1 MTNKHI
7 IIPAR
12 YNSSRLPG
20 KLMADLDDKPLIA
33 HTIESAK
40 KIMSSVIV
48 ATDHKSIYDCA
59 LEHDVMAIMTS
70 SNHNSGTDRL
80 AEAVTKLE
88 FNDDDI
94 VINLQGDEPLI
105 PISLLDQVAQL
116 LERDKEAGIATLI
129 QPITSF
135 VDLNNPNIVKVAIG
149 EDKKALYFSR
159 APIPYPR
166 DDFASGETN
175 MPQGN
180 YYRHL
185 GLYAYR
191 VKTLKQI
198 NHLPEHPL
206 ESLEKLEQLRP
217 LAHGI
222 KIVVE
227 IAHETPPHGVDTQE
241 DLDRIRKLLKN

>member
-1 MTNKHI
+1 MTNLHI

-20 KLMADLDDKPLIA
+20 KLMADLAGKPLIS

-48 ATDHKSIYDCA
+48 ATDHQSIYDCA
-59 LEHDVMAIMTS
+59 LAHDVTAIMTS
-70 SNHNSGTDRL
+70 SKHNSGTDRL
-80 AEAVTKLE
+80 AEAVTKLD
-88 FNDDDI
+88 FSDDDI

-105 PISLLDQVAQL
+105 PTSLLIQVTQL
-116 LERDKEAGIATLI
+116 LEKNKEAGISTLV
-129 QPITSF
+129 QPINSF
-135 VDLNNPNIVKVAIG
+135 DDLTNPNVVKVAMG
-149 EDKKALYFSR
+149 EDQKALYFSR

-166 DDFASGETN
+166 DDFSKIQNN

-198 NHLPEHPL
+198 THFPEHPL

-222 KIVVE
+222 KIVAEV
-227 IAHETPPHGVDTQE
+227 ASETPPHGIDTQE
-241 DLDRIRKLLKN
+241 DLDRVRTLLKH